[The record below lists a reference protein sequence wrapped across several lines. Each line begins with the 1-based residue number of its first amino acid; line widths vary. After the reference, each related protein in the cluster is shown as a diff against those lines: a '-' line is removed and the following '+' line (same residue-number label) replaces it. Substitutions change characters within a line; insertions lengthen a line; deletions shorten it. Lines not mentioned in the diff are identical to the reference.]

1 MLEFLLVQSIIVI
14 GACLQGLVGFG
25 LGMFAAPLLMLL
37 APQYVPGPMILNAL
51 LLTLAISWKHRQ
63 RIDRPL
69 TSVAI
74 GGGTLG
80 VLLAALCLTLLDGL
94 QYRMLFGAL
103 IMIAVA
109 LSWIGAHPPMNKLSN
124 LIAGFMSGFMGTVT
138 SAGGA
143 PMGLVYQHANADQ
156 RNANLNAFFLYINLF
171 GIVMLALNGFV
182 GWHDVQLFL
191 ESIPALLLGWW
202 LAKPVGQRLDAQ
214 RLRQLVLLVAFGAG
228 LMSVLW

>member
-1 MLEFLLVQSIIVI
+1 MVEFLLVQTILVI

-37 APQYVPGPMILNAL
+37 APQYVPGAMILNAL
-51 LLTLAISWKHRQ
+51 LLTLAISFKHRRQ
-63 RIDRPL
+63 IDRPM

-80 VLLAALCLTLLDGL
+80 VLFAALCLTLLDGL
-94 QYRMLFGAL
+94 QYRMLFGSL
-103 IMIAVA
+103 IMIAVG
-109 LSWIGAHPPMNKLSN
+109 LSWIGAHPPMSKLSN
-124 LIAGFMSGFMGTVT
+124 FIAGLMSGFMGTVT

-143 PMGLVYQHANADQ
+143 PMGLVYQNADPEQ

-171 GIVMLALNGFV
+171 GILMLAVNGFV
-182 GWHDVQLFL
+182 DEHDLQLFV

-202 LAKPVGQRLDAQ
+202 LAKPVGQRMDAQ